1 MPDYKENT
9 ISGSSYQR
17 AKTVILSNIKGQ
29 IPSAEF
35 AEEIIYSLGEEN
47 IHKNVGSLLVEM
59 TDPNYVFQVKNPL
72 TGEDIPNQYGT
83 YGQIFALLYS
93 AYWDAA
99 IKRDLTNQPQE

>member
-1 MPDYKENT
+1 
-9 ISGSSYQR
+9 
-17 AKTVILSNIKGQ
+17 VILSNIKGQ

-35 AEEIIYSLGEEN
+35 AEEIIYTLGDDE

-59 TDPNYVFQVKNPL
+59 KDPNYAFQVKNPL
-72 TGEDIPNQYGT
+72 TGEDIKGQYGT

-99 IKRDLTNQPQE
+99 IKRDAVGSVEE